1 MGLVKLHEGEYR
13 RWHPRK
19 WGKAPE
25 DCGNEEWQLLN
36 QTDGGMETYHWIW
49 RHHQLQMTAMT
60 STRPPDLQSAR
71 QQKASGINS
80 TMVRKARGQSLTAAY
95 EARNVFITSL
105 PEVLLLHMDKRTAK
119 ELYEEW
125 WECEIII
132 GRRPQRGVLVSELLS
147 DQPLVH
153 GWQVGSAGEQLKHKL
168 LTVLGG
174 TCWRHV
180 GEVIFRCVWEQKG
193 FKLR

>member
-1 MGLVKLHEGEYR
+1 MGLVQLHEGEYR
-13 RWHPRK
+13 RWHSER

-80 TMVRKARGQSLTAAY
+80 TMVRKARGQSLTATY

-105 PEVLLLHMDKRTAK
+105 PEVLLLHMHKCTAK
-119 ELYEEW
+119 QVYQEW
-125 WECEIII
+125 QQCEVII
-132 GRRPQRGVLVSELLS
+132 GKRPRRG
-147 DQPLVH
+147 H
-153 GWQVGSAGEQLKHKL
+153 A
-168 LTVLGG
+168 
-174 TCWRHV
+174 
-180 GEVIFRCVWEQKG
+180 
-193 FKLR
+193 